1 MRKLDSV
8 AEIRLLLKILD
19 EAYSTKAWHGPNL
32 KGSLR
37 GVTAEMAAWRPS
49 VKRHNI
55 WEIAV
60 HAGYWKYAVRRS
72 LTGEKR
78 GSFVLA
84 GSNWFRRPTQVSG
97 QAWREDLQLLDTEH
111 TKLREAVGRLRR
123 GELELTPRG
132 RKVSNAT
139 LIYGIACHDVYHA
152 GQIQL
157 LKRLHDE
164 TV

>member
-1 MRKLDSV
+1 MRELDSLV
-8 AEIRLLLKILD
+8 EIRLLLRILD

-37 GVTAEMAAWRPS
+37 GVTAEMAAWRPGA
-49 VKRHNI
+49 KRHNI

-60 HAGYWKYAVRRS
+60 HAGYWKYAVRRR
-72 LTGEKR
+72 LTGDKR
-78 GSFVLA
+78 GSFVLS
-84 GSNWFRRPTQVSG
+84 GSNWFRRPIEVSE
-97 QAWREDLQLLDTEH
+97 QAWRQDLKLLHTEH
-111 TKLREAVGRLRR
+111 TKLREAIGRLKR
-123 GELELTPRG
+123 GELGLTPKG

-139 LIYGIACHDVYHA
+139 LIYGIGCHDVYHA

-157 LKRLHDE
+157 LKRLHDV

>member
-1 MRKLDSV
+1 MKKLDSFG
-8 AEIRLLLKILD
+8 EIVLLLRLLD

-37 GVTAEMAAWRPS
+37 GVTAELAAWRPGP
-49 VKRHNI
+49 KRHNI

-60 HAGYWKYAVRRS
+60 HAGYWKYAVRRR

-78 GSFVLA
+78 GSFALS
-84 GSNWFRRPTQVSG
+84 GSNWFRCPVEVSE
-97 QAWREDLQLLDTEH
+97 QAWRQDLKLLDAEH
-111 TKLREAVGRLRR
+111 LKLRETVEGLNRS
-123 GELELTPRG
+123 ELEFIPQG

-139 LIYGIACHDVYHA
+139 LIYGVACHDVYHA

-157 LKRLHDE
+157 LKRLHDV